1 MSWRIANECAE
12 RRFGSAARKQII
24 MFLADKASDDGSGIW
39 CSKGTIQRHTELGET
54 TVKRIISEFLRE
66 GILVE
71 TGRRPCRN
79 GYTVV
84 YRIVINTIRMLE
96 PTAEPD
102 IDTGSTVDPVQPEPG
117 TGSTVDGV
125 GGPQWTPNHPQT
137 IHKPPT
143 RASARDAAAAEVGD
157 IEAEKILAAYPEDKI
172 RDRRTSV
179 RLIAA
184 AVKAGVEPDDL
195 LQAVKTYAKE
205 SEGYTRSKVCFSDN
219 WFKMRRWE
227 KGLAQIQADREKS
240 REAAAKGRASLAEWI
255 HERHPLCRHITNRQI
270 EDLIASKLV
279 TPEQVRA
286 AGLQA

>member
-39 CSKGTIQRHTELGET
+39 CSKGTIQRHTELSES
-54 TVKRIISEFLRE
+54 TVKRTIIDFLRE
-66 GILVE
+66 GILIE
-71 TGRRPCRN
+71 TGRRHCKN
-79 GYTVV
+79 GYTVI
-84 YRIVINTIRMLE
+84 YRIVLERVAALE
-96 PTAEPD
+96 PTAEPN
-102 IDTGSTVDPVQPEPG
+102 IETGVTVNPVQPEPG
-117 TGSTVDGV
+117 TGSTVNGV
-125 GGPQWTPNHPQT
+125 RGSRWTPNHPKT

-143 RASARDAAAAEVGD
+143 RKREAAEEVED
-157 IEAEKILAAYPEDKI
+157 LEAEKILAAYPEDRI
-172 RDRRTSV
+172 RDRRTTL

-195 LQAVKTYAKE
+195 KQAVKAYAKE

-227 KGLAQIQADREKS
+227 KGLAQVQADREKA
-240 REAAAKGRASLAEWI
+240 REAEAKGRAGLAEWI
-255 HERHPLCRHITNRQI
+255 RERHPLCRHITNRQI

>member
-39 CSKGTIQRHTELGET
+39 CSKGTIQRHTELGES
-54 TVKRIISEFLRE
+54 TVKRTISDFLRE
-66 GILVE
+66 GILIE
-71 TGRRPCRN
+71 TGRRHCKN

-84 YRIVINTIRMLE
+84 YCIVLAKITQLE

-102 IDTGSTVDPVQPEPG
+102 LATGSTVDPVQSEPG

-125 GGPQWTPNHPQT
+125 RGPRWPPNHPKT

-143 RASARDAAAAEVGD
+143 RKREGAEKVENL
-157 IEAEKILAAYPEDKI
+157 EAEKILVAYPKDRI
-172 RDRRTSV
+172 RDRRTCLRQISMALKEGV
-179 RLIAA
+179 EPSDLLL
-184 AVKAGVEPDDL
+184 AVKAYD
-195 LQAVKTYAKE
+195 AE

-227 KGLAQIQADREKS
+227 KGLAQIKTDREKTQ
-240 REAAAKGRASLAEWI
+240 EAEAKGRASLAAWI
-255 HERHPLCRHITNRQI
+255 HDRHPLCRHITNRQLEI
-270 EDLIASKLV
+270 LLTSKLV
-279 TPEQVRA
+279 TPAQVRA
-286 AGLQA
+286 AGMTL

>member
-39 CSKGTIQRHTELGET
+39 CSKGTIQRHTELSES
-54 TVKRIISEFLRE
+54 TVKRTIIDFLRE
-66 GILVE
+66 GILIE
-71 TGRRPCRN
+71 TGRRHCKN
-79 GYTVV
+79 GYTVI
-84 YRIVINTIRMLE
+84 YRIVLERVAALE

-102 IDTGSTVDPVQPEPG
+102 IETGVTVNPVQPEPG
-117 TGSTVDGV
+117 TGSTVNGV
-125 GGPQWTPNHPQT
+125 RGSLWTPNHPKT

-143 RASARDAAAAEVGD
+143 RKREAAEEVED
-157 IEAEKILAAYPEDKI
+157 FEAEKILAAYPEDRI
-172 RDRRTSV
+172 RDRRTTL

-184 AVKAGVEPDDL
+184 ALKAGLKPDDL
-195 LQAVKTYAKE
+195 KQAVEAYAKE

-219 WFKMRRWE
+219 WFKMRRWD
-227 KGLAQIQADREKS
+227 KGLAQIQADREKA
-240 REAAAKGRASLAEWI
+240 REAEAKGRASLAEWI

-279 TPEQVRA
+279 TLEQVRA
-286 AGLQA
+286 AGMQA

>member
-39 CSKGTIQRHTELGET
+39 CSKRTIQRHTELSES
-54 TVKRIISEFLRE
+54 TVKRTIIDFLRE
-66 GILVE
+66 GILIE
-71 TGRRPCRN
+71 TGRRQCKN
-79 GYTVV
+79 GYTVI
-84 YRIVINTIRMLE
+84 YRIVLERVAALE

-102 IDTGSTVDPVQPEPG
+102 IETGVTVNPVQPEPG
-117 TGSTVDGV
+117 TGSTVNGV
-125 GGPQWTPNHPQT
+125 RGSRLKAGL
-137 IHKPPT
+137 KP
-143 RASARDAAAAEVGD
+143 DD
-157 IEAEKILAAYPEDKI
+157 LKQ
-172 RDRRTSV
+172 
-179 RLIAA
+179 
-184 AVKAGVEPDDL
+184 AVKA
-195 LQAVKTYAKE
+195 YAKE

-227 KGLAQIQADREKS
+227 KGLAQLQADREKA
-240 REAAAKGRASLAEWI
+240 REAEAKGRASLAEWI

-286 AGLQA
+286 AGLQV

>member
-125 GGPQWTPNHPQT
+125 GGPQWTPNHPKT

-143 RASARDAAAAEVGD
+143 RASVREAAAEE
-157 IEAEKILAAYPEDKI
+157 IEDLESVKILAAYPEDRI
-172 RDRRTSV
+172 RDRRTSL

-184 AVKAGVEPDDL
+184 AVKAGVKPDDL
-195 LQAVKTYAKE
+195 LQAVKAYAKE

-227 KGLAQIQADREKS
+227 KGLAQIQADREKA
-240 REAAAKGRASLAEWI
+240 RDAAAKGRASLAEWI

-270 EDLIASKLV
+270 EDLIATKLV

>member
-39 CSKGTIQRHTELGET
+39 CSKGTIQRHTELSES
-54 TVKRIISEFLRE
+54 TVKRTIIDFLRE
-66 GILVE
+66 GILIE
-71 TGRRPCRN
+71 TGRRHCKN
-79 GYTVV
+79 GYTVI
-84 YRIVINTIRMLE
+84 YRIVLE
-96 PTAEPD
+96 RVAAMETTAEPD
-102 IDTGSTVDPVQPEPG
+102 IVTGVTVNPVQPEPG
-117 TGSTVDGV
+117 TGSTVNGV
-125 GGPQWTPNHPQT
+125 RGSRWTPNHPKT

-143 RASARDAAAAEVGD
+143 RRREAAEEVED
-157 IEAEKILAAYPEDKI
+157 LEAEKILAAYPEDRI
-172 RDRRTSV
+172 RDRRTSL

-184 AVKAGVEPDDL
+184 ALKAGVKLDDL
-195 LQAVKTYAKE
+195 KQAVKAYAKE

-227 KGLAQIQADREKS
+227 KGLAQIQADREKA
-240 REAAAKGRASLAEWI
+240 REAEAKGRASLAEWI